1 MSRDFAHKPRQPEGS
16 NIPRWVWYFTSI
28 VAIGFAGFLYY
39 LSQVPFD
46 TGGAAA
52 VREQL
57 SIALKEVEPAKPVT
71 TPKPEPHETIED
83 HGIVAFTVAV
93 TIAISC

>member
-16 NIPRWVWYFTSI
+16 HIPRWVWYFTSI

-39 LSQVPFD
+39 LSQVPSE
-46 TGGAAA
+46 TGGAEA

-57 SIALKEVEPAKPVT
+57 SIALKEVEPAKT
-71 TPKPEPHETIED
+71 TPAAEPEKHETIED
-83 HGIVAFTVAV
+83 IKSKADTLKKAFEF
-93 TIAISC
+93 